1 MRTFIRCRM
10 LCVCVLEGLGPTP
23 SLGERWRTSITYTQ
37 HQTPNECSYTLIKWF
52 LVLLKLLGALGTE
65 NFGFRRFE
73 KCHYQS
79 QWALGAY
86 FAACHREIAAH
97 ESTKS
102 RTNVIYRSKC
112 VRNVEFRWFRP
123 LTSNEQV
130 HASGFLEQTC
140 VIAVFHLFQGRK
152 SLELAHPKKD
162 QKANF

>member
-1 MRTFIRCRM
+1 M
-10 LCVCVLEGLGPTP
+10 CVLEGLGPTP
-23 SLGERWRTSITYTQ
+23 SLGERGRPSITYTQ

-52 LVLLKLLGALGTE
+52 LVLSKLLGALGTE

-79 QWALGAY
+79 QWAWGAY

-140 VIAVFHLFQGRK
+140 VIAVFHRFQGRK

>member
-1 MRTFIRCRM
+1 MKNATTK
-10 LCVCVLEGLGPTP
+10 VSGPEEP
-23 SLGERWRTSITYTQ
+23 TSPLAI
-37 HQTPNECSYTLIKWF
+37 
-52 LVLLKLLGALGTE
+52 
-65 NFGFRRFE
+65 
-73 KCHYQS
+73 
-79 QWALGAY
+79 
-86 FAACHREIAAH
+86 EIAGH